1 MKQQLFYSSHDNFQ
15 SLNFAELLHIKNHCD
30 QKIRKTK
37 RHRDSSDTVTGHTKY
52 VMEGLIQNWQVKIFN
67 KIKLRLKE
75 TRWWLGTSPL
85 IQVIHHPS

>member
-15 SLNFAELLHIKNHCD
+15 SLNFAELLHIKNQYN

-52 VMEGLIQNWQVKIFN
+52 VMEGAIQNLRFKIFN
-67 KIKLRLKE
+67 IIKLRLEE
-75 TRWWLGTSPL
+75 TR
-85 IQVIHHPS
+85 